1 MNLRRLTYFLRIA
14 ELGSFNRASE
24 ALRIAQPALSRQ
36 IRMLEEELGVV
47 LFERTLRGVTLTE
60 PGERLRGEIVGPLR
74 QLDFAFENIRLSGD
88 QVAGSI
94 SIGIVPEL
102 RGILGRSLLERIAAE
117 EPGINAR
124 IVEGEV
130 DHLAEWALRASVD
143 LLIYSGPSPDE
154 AVIDRPLLV
163 EELFLVGGRM
173 SGLAPDIPV
182 RFDAMTALP
191 LILPDARSGVLPL
204 LEKPAYVNKAS
215 LNVVQRVNSFELLK
229 ELVVA
234 GRGYTVLPLSAFDR
248 EAAAGQLCYAPLAD
262 PALSQSVSIGAT
274 RDCRVPRLATRLDLV
289 IRHVMTDLV
298 RSGCW
303 PARLLFEPEASE

>member
-74 QLDFAFENIRLSGD
+74 QLDFAFENVSLSGD
-88 QVAGSI
+88 QVAGAI
-94 SIGIVPEL
+94 TIGIVPEL
-102 RGILGRSLLERIAAE
+102 RGILGAKLLDLIETE
-117 EPGINAR
+117 EPGISAR
-124 IVEGEV
+124 IVEAEV
-130 DHLAEWALRASVD
+130 DHLAEWALRGNVD

-154 AVIDRPLLV
+154 AVIDRPLLS
-163 EELFLVGGRM
+163 EDLFLVGCNA
-173 SGLAPDIPV
+173 SGLTPASPV

-191 LILPDARSGVLPL
+191 LILPEARSGVLPL
-204 LEKPAYVNKAS
+204 LEKPAYVNKTS

-229 ELVVA
+229 ELVAA
-234 GRGYTVLPLSAFDR
+234 GKGYTVLPLSAFGR
-248 EAAAGQLCYAPLAD
+248 EAASGELRHAPVTD
-262 PALSQSVSIGAT
+262 PALAQPVSIGAT
-274 RDCRVPRLATRLDLV
+274 RDCRVPRLATRLDPI
-289 IRHVMTDLV
+289 IRHVMTYLV
-298 RSGCW
+298 ESGRW
-303 PARLLFEPEASE
+303 PARLLFEPEAPK